1 MRIAPEIV
9 LSEEE
14 RSELSKLTSSRLTS
28 VRLNQR
34 ARIVLLAAEG
44 LQNRQIAERLDIGRI
59 QVARWRGRYA
69 QMRLAGIERDLP
81 RGAPPKKVELAQ
93 LVGKR

>member
-59 QVARWRGRYA
+59 QVARWRGRQFLQA
-69 QMRLAGIERDLP
+69 L
-81 RGAPPKKVELAQ
+81 
-93 LVGKR
+93 

>member
-59 QVARWRGRYA
+59 QVARWRGR
-69 QMRLAGIERDLP
+69 
-81 RGAPPKKVELAQ
+81 
-93 LVGKR
+93 